1 METSCTFQEFCWRQA
16 RVLHCNARNT
26 VFEAQ
31 RTNNLQRN
39 TDLKAR
45 AFTERKDYFCT
56 GTEFSV
62 NNKNCGVLQL
72 MLLEIKVI
80 FIERVLRNVC
90 ARGGY

>member
-1 METSCTFQEFCWRQA
+1 M
-16 RVLHCNARNT
+16 
-26 VFEAQ
+26 FEAQ

-90 ARGGY
+90 ARGSY